1 MNTETKLPFRSFAC
15 VREPE
20 AARFVPNAHLEIAI
34 TTHGRCTLATQA
46 SGTHLG
52 IKPRAGA
59 FLIMNQGDNENARA
73 PQGERKDGGKGLPAS
88 DTGKPDIAKEKDG
101 METNREGKDPRW
113 TSSLKQVYDPI
124 LDEPIPDSIMD
135 LLSKLDTDEGK

>member
-1 MNTETKLPFRSFAC
+1 
-15 VREPE
+15 
-20 AARFVPNAHLEIAI
+20 
-34 TTHGRCTLATQA
+34 
-46 SGTHLG
+46 
-52 IKPRAGA
+52 
-59 FLIMNQGDNENARA
+59 MNQGDNEKTQV